1 MRIEELVTGK
11 KDHEE
16 VKVDWTSLPAAA
28 LKKLAK
34 DGYDNLSFYRENR
47 TFSLW
52 GKNCSACFTEEQIR
66 ERA

>member
-1 MRIEELVTGK
+1 MRMEELIAGK

-16 VKVDWTSLPAAA
+16 VQVDWTSLPVAA
-28 LKKLAK
+28 LRKLMK
-34 DGYDNLSFYRENR
+34 DGYDNITFYEQNR

-52 GKNCSACFTEEQIR
+52 GKNCSACFTEQQIR